1 MQRRQRTL
9 EAVKRLLLREAQA
22 QPLLV
27 IFEDLHWIDSET
39 QVLLDG
45 LVESL
50 PTARVLLLVT
60 YRPEYHHAWGSKTF
74 YTQLRLDT
82 LPPETAGELLDAL
95 LGPDASLAPLKALLA
110 TKTGGNPLFLE
121 ESVRTLVETKAL
133 LGERGTYR
141 LAQPVEAAQVPPT
154 VQAILA
160 ARIDR
165 LSPEEKRLLETAAVI
180 GKDVPFPLLQAIAGE
195 SEETLRRGLARLRT
209 AEFLYE
215 TTLFPDLEY
224 TFKHALTHEVAY
236 GTVLQER
243 RRLLHAR
250 IVEAIERLYPDRLP
264 EHVERLAHH
273 AFRAET
279 WDKAAR
285 YFREAGLK
293 AAARSA
299 HREAIPFFEQALVA
313 LGRTSEDEE
322 TGRQSI
328 DLRLELRNSLH
339 TLGEFEP
346 MVRHLREAERLA
358 EAVGDERRL
367 GRTLAFLANHFT
379 LAGDPVQAL
388 AAAQRVAAIA
398 AKLGE
403 PSLEFLASLR
413 LALVF
418 SSQGQYTRAQ
428 DFYQRNHALLQKF
441 AAEERF
447 GLAGLARVLNAY
459 RWITSL
465 AETGEF
471 DEGIARAA
479 EAIHL
484 AEAADHLYS
493 RAHAYFGAGHVRL
506 RRGDLQAACEILE
519 RGLAFCLSDTVPS
532 FFVYMGAALG
542 HAYALG
548 GRLAAATSLLDQSLA
563 RAVSIG
569 MLYDQSL
576 RLAWLA
582 ETHLLA
588 GRADDAIG
596 AGSRALELSRKHGER
611 GNEAWVLRLLGE
623 IAAHADPPEEES
635 GVGHYREALGLAT
648 ELGMRPL
655 VAHCHL
661 GLGKLFCSTGDQ
673 PKAQEHLT
681 TAATMYRDM
690 DMGFYLAQAQAT
702 LKEVLRR

>member
-1 MQRRQRTL
+1 MQRRQLTL

-27 IFEDLHWIDSET
+27 MFEDLHWIDSET

-82 LPPETAGELLDAL
+82 LPSETAGELLDAL

-273 AFRAET
+273 AFRA
-279 WDKAAR
+279 AR
-285 YFREAGLK
+285 GGEYGRLGN
-293 AAARSA
+293 AAAPRT
-299 HREAIPFFEQALVA
+299 RLV
-313 LGRTSEDEE
+313 
-322 TGRQSI
+322 I
-328 DLRLELRNSLH
+328 
-339 TLGEFEP
+339 
-346 MVRHLREAERLA
+346 
-358 EAVGDERRL
+358 
-367 GRTLAFLANHFT
+367 
-379 LAGDPVQAL
+379 
-388 AAAQRVAAIA
+388 
-398 AKLGE
+398 
-403 PSLEFLASLR
+403 
-413 LALVF
+413 
-418 SSQGQYTRAQ
+418 
-428 DFYQRNHALLQKF
+428 
-441 AAEERF
+441 
-447 GLAGLARVLNAY
+447 
-459 RWITSL
+459 
-465 AETGEF
+465 
-471 DEGIARAA
+471 
-479 EAIHL
+479 
-484 AEAADHLYS
+484 
-493 RAHAYFGAGHVRL
+493 
-506 RRGDLQAACEILE
+506 RG
-519 RGLAFCLSDTVPS
+519 
-532 FFVYMGAALG
+532 
-542 HAYALG
+542 
-548 GRLAAATSLLDQSLA
+548 
-563 RAVSIG
+563 
-569 MLYDQSL
+569 
-576 RLAWLA
+576 
-582 ETHLLA
+582 
-588 GRADDAIG
+588 
-596 AGSRALELSRKHGER
+596 
-611 GNEAWVLRLLGE
+611 
-623 IAAHADPPEEES
+623 
-635 GVGHYREALGLAT
+635 
-648 ELGMRPL
+648 
-655 VAHCHL
+655 
-661 GLGKLFCSTGDQ
+661 
-673 PKAQEHLT
+673 
-681 TAATMYRDM
+681 
-690 DMGFYLAQAQAT
+690 
-702 LKEVLRR
+702 